1 MMTPAQRLQAG
12 DILGFG
18 SHVVIDGF
26 DAAVAHFSRDAL
38 CDVVMA
44 VSQQLEGGRD
54 VHIDVLEQDGF
65 RAGMTAGTRLDE
77 SHVIIHAF
85 PTCAALTLIVFSRK
99 YLDWHALAG
108 ELKTRFDIGR
118 YDSHIANRSR
128 MLPKDSTER
137 ALRSSRH
144 HTAFRLECESETI

>member
-1 MMTPAQRLQAG
+1 MANLRHLQAG

-26 DAAVAHFSRDAL
+26 GAEVDRLSRDAL

-44 VSQQLEGGRD
+44 VSQQLEGQRK
-54 VHIDVLEQDGF
+54 VHVEVLEQSGF
-65 RAGMTAGTRLDE
+65 MAGISAGTRLDE
-77 SHVIIHAF
+77 SHVIVHAF
-85 PTCAALTLIVFSRK
+85 PDCAALSLIVFSRK
-99 YLDWHALAG
+99 YLDWHTLAG

-128 MLPKDSTER
+128 MLPKHNSER
-137 ALRSSRH
+137 ALHSHRQY
-144 HTAFRLECESETI
+144 TAFRLECNGNAS